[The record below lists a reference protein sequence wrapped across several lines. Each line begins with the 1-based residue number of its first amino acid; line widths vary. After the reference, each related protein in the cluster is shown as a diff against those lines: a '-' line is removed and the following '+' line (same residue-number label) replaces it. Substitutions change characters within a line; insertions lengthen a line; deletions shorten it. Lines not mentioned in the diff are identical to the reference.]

1 MEVLFIHQGVG
12 MMPGGQVPLAGR
24 NAAVVEGQDAKDKCD
39 FDNVRENHDF
49 LDDKIA
55 VVMVTTNI
63 KILDHDVNKLLPG
76 QQGFRGSMHELN
88 RNFLRLVSLQIT
100 EIWPELSYILFNDPL
115 TQANIANR
123 EREVDE
129 VKEVKS
135 VKPFQ
140 RIEKFNK
147 KVLVYDDHHSSD
159 VEKLVRM
166 KR

>member
-1 MEVLFIHQGVG
+1 M
-12 MMPGGQVPLAGR
+12 
-24 NAAVVEGQDAKDKCD
+24 
-39 FDNVRENHDF
+39 
-49 LDDKIA
+49 
-55 VVMVTTNI
+55 
-63 KILDHDVNKLLPG
+63 ILDHDVNKLLPG

-135 VKPFQ
+135 VKSFQ
-140 RIEKFNK
+140 WVEKFNK

>member
-1 MEVLFIHQGVG
+1 M
-12 MMPGGQVPLAGR
+12 
-24 NAAVVEGQDAKDKCD
+24 
-39 FDNVRENHDF
+39 
-49 LDDKIA
+49 
-55 VVMVTTNI
+55 
-63 KILDHDVNKLLPG
+63 LPG

-88 RNFLRLVSLQIT
+88 RNFLRLVGFFT
-100 EIWPELSYILFNDPL
+100 NNWDL
-115 TQANIANR
+115 TGIVLHFLCQTNISNR

-135 VKPFQ
+135 VKSFQ
-140 RIEKFNK
+140 RVEKLNK

>member
-1 MEVLFIHQGVG
+1 M
-12 MMPGGQVPLAGR
+12 
-24 NAAVVEGQDAKDKCD
+24 
-39 FDNVRENHDF
+39 
-49 LDDKIA
+49 
-55 VVMVTTNI
+55 
-63 KILDHDVNKLLPG
+63 LPG

-88 RNFLRLVSLQIT
+88 RNFLRLVSSQIT
-100 EIWPELSYILFNDPL
+100 ENWPKFYENLFNDPL

-135 VKPFQ
+135 VKSFQ
-140 RIEKFNK
+140 RVEKFNK

>member
-1 MEVLFIHQGVG
+1 M
-12 MMPGGQVPLAGR
+12 
-24 NAAVVEGQDAKDKCD
+24 
-39 FDNVRENHDF
+39 
-49 LDDKIA
+49 
-55 VVMVTTNI
+55 
-63 KILDHDVNKLLPG
+63 LPG

-100 EIWPELSYILFNDPL
+100 EIWPELSYISCVNLFNDPL